1 MMSTPSREGPFSS
14 SAAPDVDWK
23 RVGLRRT
30 RQREVVLSLV
40 RVNCDHPTAEWIHR
54 KAREIIPDISLATVY
69 RTLRVLKEKG
79 LVHEFSGGNSPS
91 RYDGTRH
98 DHEHIRCVRWGVVV
112 DVDLPEVADLM
123 EIISARTDF
132 RVSVFPLTFHGLCRQ
147 CAADVAA
154 RRPGTRKSR
163 ASESADGAP
172 PAVPGTGPTPGED
185 EPEDADRQWFERFW

>member
-1 MMSTPSREGPFSS
+1 MMSTHSRESRFSPLPPS
-14 SAAPDVDWK
+14 SVDWK
-23 RVGLRRT
+23 RAGLRRT
-30 RQREVVLSLV
+30 RQRELVLSLV
-40 RVNCDHPTAEWIHR
+40 RANCDHPTAEWIHR

-79 LVHEFSGGNSPS
+79 LIHEFSGGSSPS

-98 DHEHIRCVRWGVVV
+98 DHEHIRCVRCGVVV

-123 EIISARTDF
+123 EVISARTDF

-147 CAADVAA
+147 CVAEVAGRRPRERRVRAGESAAADEPAA
-154 RRPGTRKSR
+154 PERG
-163 ASESADGAP
+163 AESGK
-172 PAVPGTGPTPGED
+172 D